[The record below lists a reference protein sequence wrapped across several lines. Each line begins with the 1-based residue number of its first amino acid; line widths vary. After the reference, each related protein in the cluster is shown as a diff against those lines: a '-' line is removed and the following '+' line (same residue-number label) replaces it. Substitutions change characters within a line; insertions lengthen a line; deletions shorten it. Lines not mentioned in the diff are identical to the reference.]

1 MANLVLPLA
10 FYAKYCDKYDEAL
23 LARAQTLWAAGQG
36 QAEAAE
42 AGRILAAIDPEAACY
57 DEAVGLANEIKKQ
70 VRKDLDFEMREKHAD
85 AVELEELRI
94 KAVHDIGVAY
104 GRGQQPQTTNLTWL
118 R

>member
-1 MANLVLPLA
+1 LA
-10 FYAKYCDKYDEAL
+10 FYGKYRDKYNQYL
-23 LARAQTLWAAGQG
+23 LARARAVWAAGQG
-36 QAEAAE
+36 QVEALE
-42 AGRILAAIDPEAACY
+42 AGNILAAIDPEAACY

-70 VRKDLDFEMREKHAD
+70 VHKDLDFEMREKHAD